1 MHEAIDCNDKHLYT
15 RPWFAWA
22 NSLFSELVLK
32 FISLKENFT
41 GGTLC

>member
-1 MHEAIDCNDKHLYT
+1 MMRGINTQKIS
-15 RPWFAWA
+15 W
-22 NSLFSELVLK
+22 ELVLK